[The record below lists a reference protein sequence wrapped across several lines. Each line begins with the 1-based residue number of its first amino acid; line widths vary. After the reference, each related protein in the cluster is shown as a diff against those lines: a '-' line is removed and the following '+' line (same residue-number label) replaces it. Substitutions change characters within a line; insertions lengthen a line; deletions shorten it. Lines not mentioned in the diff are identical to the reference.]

1 MKTLDKDITRILGP
15 SAQANKTLVD
25 KMAAVEY
32 EEGFYRFAW
41 AIDQESGVA
50 LRWGLLNPDT
60 VRAAVANPLREIA
73 ITRLRANGRARI
85 RTAITQGLIRGAS
98 YPDMMRG
105 IRTAINGNAKDAMRI
120 VRTEGQRAQVLGQ
133 QESYNKARDLG
144 VEVQDIWDATL
155 DSRTRTDHGA
165 LDNVPAQVDSA
176 GNRYWDT
183 AVGRVAG
190 PTQSGVASFDI
201 NCRCRV
207 TGGIEGYEPKLRRIR
222 GEGVVPYQ
230 TYDQWKP
237 PVKKTG
243 RNTVKPVKRDPTAR
257 GARPPKFNTVREA
270 EEWVRREVPT
280 LQDVDLSAIDSVDS
294 ATAVVHAARDE
305 YSRGGVS
312 LKRLLAT
319 KDVPDDLFGSAAWA
333 QSADDSITWNARNI
347 SNAKSG
353 DWLPIAEAI
362 DKKRGLI
369 GRTNNHIRGLDD
381 IISYQRSQ
389 GNDVTEWVAQRA
401 DSRRLTAS
409 IAQEIKDIRTRADRL
424 GMTHNG
430 YHVSGVEDVYESIY
444 RTGVHESGHIRTYQH
459 VNMGALNKLYEDLK
473 NTRMFPS
480 DYAAVSKGEMSAE
493 IYASFITGQIKKFPD
508 ERYKELFNA
517 LLGIGEGT

>member
-1 MKTLDKDITRILGP
+1 MAKLYERYAENGVLTHAEMSKWRRMKTLDKDITRILGP

-73 ITRLRANGRARI
+73 VTRLRANGRARI

-165 LDNVPAQVDSA
+165 LDNVPASVDSA

-207 TGGIEGYEPKLRRIR
+207 TGGIEGYSPKLRRIR
-222 GEGVVPYQ
+222 DEGVVPYK
-230 TYDQWKP
+230 TY
-237 PVKKTG
+237 
-243 RNTVKPVKRDPTAR
+243 R
-257 GARPPKFNTVREA
+257 
-270 EEWVRREVPT
+270 EWVDTSAPQEVKERLRRFDF
-280 LQDVDLSAIDSVDS
+280 QQKIRSV
-294 ATAVVHAARDE
+294 
-305 YSRGGVS
+305 
-312 LKRLLAT
+312 
-319 KDVPDDLFGSAAWA
+319 
-333 QSADDSITWNARNI
+333 NI
-347 SNAKSG
+347 Q
-353 DWLPIAEAI
+353 
-362 DKKRGLI
+362 
-369 GRTNNHIRGLDD
+369 T
-381 IISYQRSQ
+381 
-389 GNDVTEWVAQRA
+389 
-401 DSRRLTAS
+401 
-409 IAQEIKDIRTRADRL
+409 
-424 GMTHNG
+424 
-430 YHVSGVEDVYESIY
+430 
-444 RTGVHESGHIRTYQH
+444 
-459 VNMGALNKLYEDLK
+459 
-473 NTRMFPS
+473 
-480 DYAAVSKGEMSAE
+480 
-493 IYASFITGQIKKFPD
+493 
-508 ERYKELFNA
+508 
-517 LLGIGEGT
+517 